1 MINVMLFYIIISI
14 VILQRLTELMIAKTN
29 EKWLLSQGAI
39 EYGKE
44 HYKFI
49 VLLHG
54 FFFLSMLLE
63 YNIRESYVEFNFIN
77 YLFLVF
83 FVILQISRI
92 WVLLSLGKYW
102 NTKILR
108 IPGSELVRKGLYKY
122 FRHPNYIIVAC
133 EIFTIPMIF
142 DLYYTAI
149 IFSILNAIVLA
160 KRIEVENIALKN

>member
-1 MINVMLFYIIISI
+1 MLFYFIISV
-14 VILQRLTELMIAKTN
+14 VILQRVIELIIAKRN
-29 EKWLLSQGAI
+29 EKWLLANGAI

-49 VLLHG
+49 VLLHSC
-54 FFFLSMLLE
+54 FFVSMVAE
-63 YNIRESYVEFNFIN
+63 YNIRGSYVKFDIIN

-108 IPGSELVRKGLYKY
+108 IPGSELVRKGPYKL
-122 FRHPNYIIVAC
+122 FKHPNYIIVVF
-133 EIFTIPMIF
+133 EIFTIPMMF
-142 DLYYTAI
+142 DLYFTAI
-149 IFSILNAIVLA
+149 IFSILNALVLSR
-160 KRIEVENIALKN
+160 RIKVENEVLTN